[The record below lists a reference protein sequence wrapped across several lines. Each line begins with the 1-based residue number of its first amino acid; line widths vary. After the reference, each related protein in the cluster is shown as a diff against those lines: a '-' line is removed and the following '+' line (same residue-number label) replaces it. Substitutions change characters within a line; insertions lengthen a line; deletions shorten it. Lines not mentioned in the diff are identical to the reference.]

1 MSSPPAPEE
10 TPAQF
15 EAGVLQHLDGLFNLA
30 MWMARDRPMAEDL
43 VQETCLRAL
52 RFRHQ
57 FQPGTNLRAW
67 LFQIL
72 RSVFITQHRRVQ
84 RAGQRVELE
93 AVEGHGPNPSKGT
106 RALPGGG
113 TDAFARVDIDAALG
127 QVPEEYRT
135 AVVLSDIEGL
145 SMAEVAAALNCPVGT
160 VKSRLFRAR
169 ALLRKRLAEYRRGD
183 V

>member
-1 MSSPPAPEE
+1 MSPPPAAD
-10 TPAQF
+10 TPVAF
-15 EAGVLQHLDGLFNLA
+15 EAGVLEHLDGLFNLA
-30 MWMARDRPMAEDL
+30 MWMARDRAVAEDL

-84 RAGQRVELE
+84 RAGHRVDLE
-93 AVEGHGPNPSKGT
+93 ALEGQGANPVRPAGAFPS
-106 RALPGGG
+106 GGS
-113 TDAFARVDIDAALG
+113 DPLARVDIDAALE

-169 ALLRKRLAEYRRGD
+169 ALLRKTLAEYRRVD
-183 V
+183 A